1 MLYSAFSNGMREFV
15 MTATFWPCKFHASTL
30 CITLVTCKAVYDSLL
45 RTLLLTEHCKIVCDS
60 TLQIFCAS
68 LPIQCQLHNDMCD
81 NGVIAIKCV
90 CVCYAGPCGGGKAQS
105 SCRTGIS
112 TSKKVQASCKEI
124 HRGGFWLLAVL
135 PSDHYMHK
143 QVCMVLTGSNFGLL
157 EGLEECNDIPNS
169 YWSSAKLLYP
179 LLPPIECN

>member
-1 MLYSAFSNGMREFV
+1 MLYTVHMLYSAFSNGMREFV

-45 RTLLLTEHCKIVCDS
+45 RTLLLTEHCKSFVPAFPYSVNCIM
-60 TLQIFCAS
+60 TCATMVA
-68 LPIQCQLHNDMCD
+68 LPSSM
-81 NGVIAIKCV
+81 

-105 SCRTGIS
+105 SCRPGIS

-169 YWSSAKLLYP
+169 YWSSAKLLCPFTAYRM
-179 LLPPIECN
+179 